1 MSKIAIIGILC
12 VLFGTIFAACEAETI
27 VQTVEVE
34 KIVEVEKVVEVEK
47 EVVVTER
54 EEILVEVEKEKV
66 VVVERDVEVEVE
78 VETEKIVEVE
88 VEVTQVVAAYK
99 EVDSDRYGGN
109 LRVVAQASIGT
120 LDCMFACGYV
130 VMAVTDH
137 VHEKLFAYDLNVTP
151 KPVLTE
157 SWSVG
162 NNGQSYTFTLR
173 DGIKFHNGDDLTAT
187 DVVES
192 FKRAAPDIASGQ
204 FLNDRLSEI
213 TVVDDLTL
221 TMEFTE
227 PVGVVL
233 DALAS
238 PWPQFNVLPEAVAK
252 ISTDE
257 DHGEEGLIGVGPYKL
272 SSWDRGDKLILV
284 RYEGY
289 EPRSEGASGLYGRKA
304 AYLDSIEWLEV
315 PSEQTKITGLEAGQW
330 DVVDGAGLDFYDQLK
345 KNADIDIK
353 QYPYQQNK
361 VVLNTK
367 IGPTDNKLIRQAIQ
381 AAVDV
386 DFFMAA
392 LGPKDLWRT
401 CPAQY
406 YCGTGLETD
415 GSSDLYDEGN
425 PDRAKELLAQ
435 AGYNGETIK
444 IINPTDYAT
453 IGFMGQVMK
462 PTLEAIGMTVDMP
475 SIDWATVISELRSET
490 PDWNIFNTW
499 YSLWTTP
506 NPVADTV
513 PAGIQSGGDNW
524 DVDTAKALV
533 AEYAAELD
541 KDKQLE
547 IIDRLQIHLRTEV
560 PEITLGQWASIYP
573 HRANVLG
580 ITVPTSPMYFNAW
593 ID

>member
-1 MSKIAIIGILC
+1 MSKFALIGFLC
-12 VLFGTIFAACEAETI
+12 LLVGTIFAACGTETI
-27 VQTVEVE
+27 IKTVEVERIVEVE
-34 KIVEVEKVVEVEK
+34 KIVQVEK

-54 EEILVEVEKEKV
+54 EEILVEVEKEKI

-78 VETEKIVEVE
+78 VEVEKV
-88 VEVTQVVAAYK
+88 VEVTQVVPAYK
-99 EVDSDRYGGN
+99 GVDSDRYGGN

-130 VMAVTDH
+130 TMAVTDH

-151 KPVLTE
+151 KPVLTD
-157 SWSVG
+157 SWSVS
-162 NNGQSYTFTLR
+162 NNGQTYTFTLR
-173 DGIKFHNGDDLTAT
+173 DGIKFHNGDDLTAA

-192 FKRAAPDIASGQ
+192 YNRASPDIATGK

-213 TVVDDLTL
+213 VAVDDLTIR
-221 TMEFTE
+221 MEFTE
-227 PVGVVL
+227 PIGVVL

-238 PWPQFNVLPEAVAK
+238 PWPQFNVLPKAVAM

-257 DHGEEGLIGVGPYKL
+257 DHGEENLIGVGPYKL
-272 SSWDRGDKLILV
+272 SDWEHGNKLTLI

-289 EPRSEGASGLYGRKA
+289 QSRSEDASGLYGRKG

-330 DVVDGAGLDFYDQLK
+330 DVVDGAGLDFYEQLK
-345 KNADIDIK
+345 KNPDIDIK
-353 QYPYQQNK
+353 QYPFQQNK

-367 IGPTDNKLIRQAIQ
+367 IGITSNKLIRQAIQ

-392 LGPKDLWRT
+392 LGPKDLWFT
-401 CPAQY
+401 CSAQY
-406 YCGTGLETD
+406 YCGTGLETAG
-415 GSSDLYDEGN
+415 GSELYDQGDA
-425 PDRAKELLAQ
+425 DRARELLAE
-435 AGYNGETIK
+435 AGYNGETVK
-444 IINPTDYAT
+444 IVNPTDYAT

-475 SIDWATVISELRSET
+475 SIDWSTVISELRSEN

-499 YSLWTTP
+499 YALWTTP

-533 AEYAAELD
+533 AEFAAELD
-541 KDKQLE
+541 KDKQLA
-547 IIDRLQIHLRTEV
+547 IIDRLQLHLKTEV
-560 PEITLGQWASIYP
+560 PEITLGQWSSIYP
-573 HRANVLG
+573 HRSNILG
-580 ITVPTSPMYFNAW
+580 IVVPTSPMYFNAW